1 MILWSYS
8 QQNKICGALLESS
21 LKCCVYFILTS
32 FGKATKAALSYIAS
46 IFPII
51 SESISKISISISENA
66 IINENKN
73 NSNYKIELEFRN
85 PSLLTLPAGETE
97 FFVFYDDE
105 MVGKGNLES
114 FTLYPISSIYVEGT
128 FTTDTNS
135 DESKSVKISGI
146 TKYDLLVTTIEVPFD
161 YYPTD
166 EQTRK
171 FIQ

>member
-1 MILWSYS
+1 MKSLKKKSTIILFLLLVSILGYS
-8 QQNKICGALLESS
+8 QYES
-21 LKCCVYFILTS
+21 V
-32 FGKATKAALSYIAS
+32 
-46 IFPII
+46 
-51 SESISKISISISENA
+51 SKISISISENA
-66 IINENKN
+66 IISEDKN

-105 MVGKGNLES
+105 IVGKGNLES

-171 FIQ
+171 FI

>member
-1 MILWSYS
+1 MKLLKKKSTIILFLLLVSILGYS
-8 QQNKICGALLESS
+8 QYES
-21 LKCCVYFILTS
+21 V
-32 FGKATKAALSYIAS
+32 
-46 IFPII
+46 
-51 SESISKISISISENA
+51 SKISVSISENA

-73 NSNYKIELEFRN
+73 NLNYKIELEFWN

-161 YYPTD
+161 YYPTN
-166 EQTRK
+166 EQPRK

>member
-1 MILWSYS
+1 MKSLKKKSTIILFLLLVSILGYS
-8 QQNKICGALLESS
+8 QYES
-21 LKCCVYFILTS
+21 V
-32 FGKATKAALSYIAS
+32 
-46 IFPII
+46 
-51 SESISKISISISENA
+51 SKISVSISENA

-146 TKYDLLVTTIEVPFD
+146 TKYDLLITTIEVPFD

>member
-1 MILWSYS
+1 MKSLKKKSTIILFLLLVSILGYS
-8 QQNKICGALLESS
+8 QYES
-21 LKCCVYFILTS
+21 V
-32 FGKATKAALSYIAS
+32 
-46 IFPII
+46 
-51 SESISKISISISENA
+51 SKISISISENT
-66 IINENKN
+66 IISEDKN
-73 NSNYKIELEFRN
+73 NSNYKIELKFRN

-135 DESKSVKISGI
+135 DESKSVKISGT
-146 TKYDLLVTTIEVPFD
+146 TKYDLLITTIEVPFD

>member
-1 MILWSYS
+1 MKSLKKKSTIILFLLLVSILGYS
-8 QQNKICGALLESS
+8 QYES
-21 LKCCVYFILTS
+21 V
-32 FGKATKAALSYIAS
+32 
-46 IFPII
+46 
-51 SESISKISISISENA
+51 SKISISISENA
-66 IINENKN
+66 IMNENKN
-73 NSNYKIELEFRN
+73 NLNYKIELEFRN

-146 TKYDLLVTTIEVPFD
+146 TKYDLLVTIIEVPFD
-161 YYPTD
+161 YYPTN

>member
-1 MILWSYS
+1 MKSLKKKSTIILFLLLVSILGYS
-8 QQNKICGALLESS
+8 QYES
-21 LKCCVYFILTS
+21 V
-32 FGKATKAALSYIAS
+32 
-46 IFPII
+46 
-51 SESISKISISISENA
+51 SKISVSISENA
-66 IINENKN
+66 IMYENKN

-146 TKYDLLVTTIEVPFD
+146 TKYDLLITTIEVPFD

>member
-1 MILWSYS
+1 MKSLKKKSTIILFLLLVSILGYS
-8 QQNKICGALLESS
+8 QYES
-21 LKCCVYFILTS
+21 V
-32 FGKATKAALSYIAS
+32 
-46 IFPII
+46 
-51 SESISKISISISENA
+51 SKISISISENA
-66 IINENKN
+66 IINEDKN

-146 TKYDLLVTTIEVPFD
+146 TKYDLLVTTIEVPFN

>member
-1 MILWSYS
+1 MKSLKKKSTIILFLLLVSILGYS
-8 QQNKICGALLESS
+8 QYES
-21 LKCCVYFILTS
+21 V
-32 FGKATKAALSYIAS
+32 
-46 IFPII
+46 
-51 SESISKISISISENA
+51 SKISVSISENA

-105 MVGKGNLES
+105 MVDKGNLES

-146 TKYDLLVTTIEVPFD
+146 TKYDLL
-161 YYPTD
+161 
-166 EQTRK
+166 R
-171 FIQ
+171 

>member
-1 MILWSYS
+1 MKSVKKKSAIILFLLLLSIFGYS
-8 QQNKICGALLESS
+8 QFQS
-21 LKCCVYFILTS
+21 
-32 FGKATKAALSYIAS
+32 AS
-46 IFPII
+46 QI
-51 SESISKISISISENA
+51 SVSISENA
-66 IINENKN
+66 IINEND
-73 NSNYKIELEFRN
+73 SEYEIELEFTN
-85 PSLLTLPAGETE
+85 PSLLTLPAGKSE
-97 FFVFYDDE
+97 FFVFYDNE
-105 MVGKGNLES
+105 IVGKGDLES

-146 TKYDLLVTTIEVPFD
+146 TKYDLLITTIEVPFD

>member
-1 MILWSYS
+1 MRSY
-8 QQNKICGALLESS
+8 
-21 LKCCVYFILTS
+21 
-32 FGKATKAALSYIAS
+32 
-46 IFPII
+46 
-51 SESISKISISISENA
+51 
-66 IINENKN
+66 ENKN

>member
-1 MILWSYS
+1 MKSLKKKSTIILFLLLVSIFGYS
-8 QQNKICGALLESS
+8 QYES
-21 LKCCVYFILTS
+21 V
-32 FGKATKAALSYIAS
+32 
-46 IFPII
+46 
-51 SESISKISISISENA
+51 SKISVSISENA
-66 IINENKN
+66 IINEDIN

-105 MVGKGNLES
+105 IVGKGNLES

-135 DESKSVKISGI
+135 DESKSVKISGT
-146 TKYDLLVTTIEVPFD
+146 TKYDLLITTIEVPFD

>member
-1 MILWSYS
+1 MKSLKKKSTIILFLLLVSILGYS
-8 QQNKICGALLESS
+8 QYES
-21 LKCCVYFILTS
+21 V
-32 FGKATKAALSYIAS
+32 
-46 IFPII
+46 
-51 SESISKISISISENA
+51 SKISVSISENA
-66 IINENKN
+66 IMNENKN

-128 FTTDTNS
+128 FATNSNS

-146 TKYDLLVTTIEVPFD
+146 TKYDLLVTSINVPFD
-161 YYPTD
+161 YYPNE